1 MKNKLNQL
9 DYIINL
15 DKLQNIQDDIAR
27 ATDMAVITIDYTGN
41 PVTAHSYCSEFCQRV
56 RQNHELGQYCEKCDS
71 RGGLEAARDKEP
83 YIYICHI
90 GVVDFAVPII
100 VEGQYIGAIMAGQI
114 RLKDIN
120 NTQELER
127 IVSKRYQHDIEADS
141 ELKVLYDQLPSVSL
155 DKIKA
160 VAQMIY
166 HLVNHIIG
174 EAVLKTSLYE
184 ANQKLYEDTIERSN
198 KNADNPDKVHLYY
211 ASTESESN
219 RTTKKENVQLEC
231 LSEVPEN
238 SLLRPAL
245 IYVKEHLEE
254 KIYLDKMSYL
264 CNISSSYF
272 SKIFRRET
280 GYNFSTYVTR
290 SKLMKV
296 KELLET
302 TDLSVSTIALNF
314 SFDDSGYLIKLF
326 KKAYGVTPAV
336 YRKKFQEQRE
346 H

>member
-1 MKNKLNQL
+1 MNNKLNQL
-9 DYIINL
+9 DYVINL
-15 DKLQNIQDDIAR
+15 EKLQKIQDDIAR

-56 RQNHELGQYCEKCDS
+56 RQDHELGQYCEKCDS

-127 IVSKRYQHDIEADS
+127 IVSKKYQHDIEADA
-141 ELKVLYDQLPSVSL
+141 ELKVLYDQLPTISL

-184 ANQKLYEDTIERSN
+184 ANQKLHEDTLER
-198 KNADNPDKVHLYY
+198 DKKSGNEHEEVHLYY
-211 ASTESESN
+211 PSQESEDS
-219 RTTKKENVQLEC
+219 RTISVEDEQVNFLKKI
-231 LSEVPEN
+231 PEN
-238 SLLRPAL
+238 SLLKPAL
-245 IYVKEHLEE
+245 IYVENHLEE

-272 SKIFRRET
+272 SKIFKRET

-290 SKLMKV
+290 NKLIKV
-296 KELLET
+296 KEQLET
-302 TDLSVSTIALNF
+302 TNLSISTIALDL

-326 KKAYGVTPAV
+326 KKEYGETPAV
-336 YRKKFQEQRE
+336 YRKNYQG
-346 H
+346 